1 MSKLKA
7 MALIAL
13 ALLLFSTLAFGQA
26 NYPNRPVKMIVPF
39 APGGASDFVARII
52 SPKLGE
58 LLGQTIV
65 IENRPGAS
73 GNIGMEAAAKA
84 AADGY
89 TIYLGNIGTIAINP
103 AVFPNL
109 SINPQKDFTA
119 ITLVAGVPSIL
130 IANPSVPANTVA
142 ELVALAKSKP
152 GELNFASP
160 GSSTLNRLEMERF
173 MKFADLKIVHI
184 PYKGGAGPAVTGMLG
199 GETQVMFVTL
209 SSAISFVQAG
219 KLKPLG
225 ISTTKRIDA
234 LPQVP
239 TMIEAGYPDMVS
251 SSWQGIF
258 VPAGTPRP
266 IVEKIHAAVLAT
278 MDSPEI
284 KQRFAGGGVDVL
296 TSKTPEDFA
305 AFVAAETGPGP
316 DRRSDSEVD
325 AYIRAT
331 AITVHHPLGTCK
343 MGSDRDP
350 DAVVDAECK
359 VRGVEGLRI
368 VDASVMPDLVGGNI
382 NAPVIMIAE
391 KAADLIRGR
400 EPLAPVNV

>member
-1 MSKLKA
+1 MRKLTHA
-7 MALIAL
+7 
-13 ALLLFSTLAFGQA
+13 ALLTLSLVLCPVLASGQA
-26 NYPNRPVKMIVPF
+26 SYPNRPVKMIVPF

-52 SPKLGE
+52 SPRLGE
-58 LLGQTIV
+58 ALGQTIV
-65 IENRPGAS
+65 IENKPGAS

-84 AADGY
+84 PADGY

-103 AVFPNL
+103 AVFQNL
-109 SINPQKDFTA
+109 AINPQKDFTA

-130 IANPSVPANTVA
+130 IANATVPANTVP

-173 MKFADLKIVHI
+173 MKLANLNMVHI

-209 SSAISFVQAG
+209 SSAISFIQAG
-219 KLKPLG
+219 RLKGLG
-225 ISTTKRIDA
+225 ISTTKRIEA

-239 TMIEAGYPDMVS
+239 TMIEAGYPEMVS
-251 SSWQGIF
+251 SSWQGVF

-266 IVEKIHAAVLAT
+266 IVERIHAALLAT

-284 KQRFAGGGVDVL
+284 RQRFAGGGVDVM

-305 AFVAAETGPGP
+305 SFVNAETARWGKVAKESG
-316 DRRSDSEVD
+316 
-325 AYIRAT
+325 AT
-331 AITVHHPLGTCK
+331 I
-343 MGSDRDP
+343 D
-350 DAVVDAECK
+350 
-359 VRGVEGLRI
+359 
-368 VDASVMPDLVGGNI
+368 
-382 NAPVIMIAE
+382 
-391 KAADLIRGR
+391 
-400 EPLAPVNV
+400 

>member
-1 MSKLKA
+1 MSKSKP
-7 MALIAL
+7 MALITL
-13 ALLLFSTLAFGQA
+13 ALLLFPALAFGQA
-26 NYPNRPVKMIVPF
+26 TYPNRPVKMIVPF

-52 SPKLGE
+52 SPKLGD

-84 AADGY
+84 PADGY

-109 SINPQKDFTA
+109 SISPQKDFIA
-119 ITLVAGVPSIL
+119 VTLVAGVPSIL
-130 IANPSVPANTVA
+130 IANPNVPVNTVA
-142 ELVALAKSKP
+142 DVVALAKSKP

-173 MKFADLKIVHI
+173 MKFADVKIVHI

-225 ISTTKRIDA
+225 ISTTKRIDP

-251 SSWQGIF
+251 SSWQGVF

-266 IVEKIHAAVLAT
+266 IVEKIHAALLAT
-278 MDSPEI
+278 MESSEI
-284 KQRFAGGGVDVL
+284 KQRFAGGGVDVV

-305 AFVAAETGPGP
+305 TFVAAETARWGKVAKESGAT
-316 DRRSDSEVD
+316 VD
-325 AYIRAT
+325 
-331 AITVHHPLGTCK
+331 
-343 MGSDRDP
+343 
-350 DAVVDAECK
+350 
-359 VRGVEGLRI
+359 
-368 VDASVMPDLVGGNI
+368 
-382 NAPVIMIAE
+382 
-391 KAADLIRGR
+391 
-400 EPLAPVNV
+400 

>member
-1 MSKLKA
+1 MRKLTRA
-7 MALIAL
+7 TLLTL
-13 ALLLFSTLAFGQA
+13 ALCPVLAFGQA
-26 NYPNRPVKMIVPF
+26 SYPNRPVKMIVPF

-52 SPKLGE
+52 SPRLSE
-58 LLGQTIV
+58 ALGQSIV
-65 IENRPGAS
+65 IENKPGAS

-84 AADGY
+84 PADGY

-103 AVFPNL
+103 AVFQNL
-109 SINPQKDFTA
+109 AINPQKDFTA

-130 IANPSVPANTVA
+130 IANATVPANTVP

-173 MKFADLKIVHI
+173 MKLANLNMVHI

-209 SSAISFVQAG
+209 SSAISFIQAG
-219 KLKPLG
+219 RLKGLG
-225 ISTTKRIDA
+225 ISTTKRIEA

-239 TMIEAGYPDMVS
+239 TMTEAGYPEMVS
-251 SSWQGIF
+251 SSWQGVF

-266 IVEKIHAAVLAT
+266 IVEKIHAALLAT

-284 KQRFAGGGVDVL
+284 KQRFAGGGVDVM

-305 AFVAAETGPGP
+305 SFVNAETARWGKVAKESG
-316 DRRSDSEVD
+316 
-325 AYIRAT
+325 AT
-331 AITVHHPLGTCK
+331 I
-343 MGSDRDP
+343 D
-350 DAVVDAECK
+350 
-359 VRGVEGLRI
+359 
-368 VDASVMPDLVGGNI
+368 
-382 NAPVIMIAE
+382 
-391 KAADLIRGR
+391 
-400 EPLAPVNV
+400 